1 MKRLLGF
8 IILQFLSL
16 WCIAQP
22 TAGTSGLLN
31 TPAAGMQDDG
41 TFTAGANYLPDILTP
56 QPDFNY
62 DTYNYYI
69 GMAFL
74 PFLEISL
81 RMTLLKEPEEEKYT
95 NQDRSL
101 ALRVRL
107 LKEKKYLPS
116 IVIGANDIYTTS
128 QSGNQYFK
136 SIYIAGSKT
145 FNLKGSLAL
154 VSLGCLSDFS
164 NDNINYGLFGGLS
177 FSPAFLK
184 SLSVMAEYD
193 SRYVNAG
200 ASILLFRHI
209 YLYGFAADLR
219 QFAGGVA
226 IRLYAKGVN
235 DRRSGTTGN

>member
-31 TPAAGMQDDG
+31 TPAAGMPDDG

-62 DTYNYYI
+62 NTYNYYV

-74 PFLEISL
+74 PFLELSL
-81 RMTLLKEPEEEKYT
+81 RMTLLKEPEEEKFN

-101 ALRVRL
+101 AMRVRL

-116 IVIGANDIYTTS
+116 IVIGGNDIFTTS
-128 QSGNQYFK
+128 QSANQYFK
-136 SIYIAGSKT
+136 SFYIAGSKT
-145 FNLKGSLAL
+145 FNLGGSLAR
-154 VSLGCLSDFS
+154 VSLGCLSDFA
-164 NDNINYGLFGGLS
+164 NDDVDFGPFGGLS

-184 SLSVMAEYD
+184 SLSLMAEYD
-193 SRYVNAG
+193 SQYINAG

-226 IRLYAKGVN
+226 IRLYAKGIN
-235 DRRSGTTGN
+235 DRHSGATGN

>member
-1 MKRLLGF
+1 MKRLLGI
-8 IILQFLSL
+8 IILQLSGL
-16 WCIAQP
+16 CCIAQP

-31 TPAAGMQDDG
+31 TPAASMPDDG

-56 QPDFNY
+56 QPNFNY
-62 DTYNYYI
+62 NTYNYYV
-69 GMAFL
+69 GMGFL
-74 PFLEISL
+74 PFVELSL
-81 RMTLLKEPEEEKYT
+81 RMTLLKGPEEGKFT

-116 IVIGANDIYTTS
+116 IVIGGNDIYTTS

-136 SIYIAGSKT
+136 SIYITGSKT
-145 FNLKGSLAL
+145 FNLGGSLAR

-164 NDNINYGLFGGLS
+164 NDNMDYGPFGGLS

-184 SLSVMAEYD
+184 SLSLIAEYD
-193 SRYVNAG
+193 SRYINAG

-219 QFAGGVA
+219 QFAGGIA
-226 IRLYAKGVN
+226 IRLYAKGIN
-235 DRRSGTTGN
+235 DQRSGVNGN

>member
-1 MKRLLGF
+1 MKRLLGN
-8 IILQFLSL
+8 IILQLTSL
-16 WCIAQP
+16 CCIAQP

-31 TPAAGMQDDG
+31 SPSAIMPDDG
-41 TFTAGANYLPDILTP
+41 TFTAGANFLPDILTP
-56 QPDFNY
+56 QPVFSY
-62 DTYNYYI
+62 DTYNYYA

-74 PFLEISL
+74 PFVELSF
-81 RMTLLKEPEEEKYT
+81 RMTLLKVGGEEFN

-101 ALRVRL
+101 AMRVKV

-116 IVIGANDIYTTS
+116 IVIGGNDIYTTS

-136 SIYIAGSKT
+136 SIYITASKT
-145 FNLKGSLAL
+145 FNLGESLAR

-164 NDNINYGLFGGLS
+164 NDNLDYGPFGGLS

-184 SLSVMAEYD
+184 SLSLIAEYD
-193 SRYVNAG
+193 SRYLNAG

-209 YLYGFAADLR
+209 YLYGLAADLR

-226 IRLYAKGVN
+226 IRLYAKGIN
-235 DRRSGTTGN
+235 DQRSGVNGN

>member
-8 IILQFLSL
+8 IIIQFLSL

-31 TPAAGMQDDG
+31 TPAAGMPDDG
-41 TFTAGANYLPDILTP
+41 TFSAGANYLPDILTP
-56 QPDFNY
+56 QSHFSY
-62 DTYNYYI
+62 DTYNYYV

-74 PFLEISL
+74 PFLELSL
-81 RMTLLKEPEEEKYT
+81 RMTLLKGPEKEKYI

-101 ALRVRL
+101 AVRVRL
-107 LKEKKYLPS
+107 LKEKEYLPS
-116 IVIGANDIYTTS
+116 IVIGGNDIYTTS

-145 FNLKGSLAL
+145 FSLGGSLAQ
-154 VSLGCLSDFS
+154 VSLGCISDFS
-164 NDNINYGLFGGLS
+164 NDNIEYGPFGGLS

-184 SLSVMAEYD
+184 SLSLFAEYD
-193 SRYVNAG
+193 SRYINAG

-226 IRLYAKGVN
+226 IRLYAKGIN
-235 DRRSGTTGN
+235 DRHSGATGN

>member
-1 MKRLLGF
+1 MKRLLGV
-8 IILQFLSL
+8 IIIQFLSL

-31 TPAAGMQDDG
+31 SPAAGMPDDG
-41 TFTAGANYLPDILTP
+41 TFSAGANYLPDILTP
-56 QPDFNY
+56 QAEFNY
-62 DTYNYYI
+62 DTFNYYV
-69 GMAFL
+69 GMVFL
-74 PFLEISL
+74 PFFELSL
-81 RMTLLKEPEEEKYT
+81 RMTLLEEEKKYI

-101 ALRVRL
+101 AVKIRL

-116 IVIGANDIYTTS
+116 IVIGLNDIYTTI

-145 FNLKGSLAL
+145 FNSGGSLTR
-154 VSLGCLSDFS
+154 VSLGCLSGFS
-164 NDNINYGLFGGLS
+164 NDNMEFGPFGGLS

-184 SLSVMAEYD
+184 SLSLMAEYD
-193 SRYVNAG
+193 SRYINAG

-226 IRLYAKGVN
+226 IRLYAKGIN
-235 DRRSGTTGN
+235 DRHLRATGN